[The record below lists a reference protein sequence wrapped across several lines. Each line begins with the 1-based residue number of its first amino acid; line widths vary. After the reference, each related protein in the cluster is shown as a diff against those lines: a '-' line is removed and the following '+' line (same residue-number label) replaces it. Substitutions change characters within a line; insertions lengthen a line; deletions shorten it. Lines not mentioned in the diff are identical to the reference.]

1 MVVSEPLVTTGWLA
15 EHLGAPD
22 VAVIDASWFLP
33 PTDRDA
39 RQEFIRGHIP
49 GAVFFDIDAISDQTT
64 GLPHMLADPEQF
76 QSAAR
81 TLGVSQSSRVIVYD
95 SQGLFSAPRVW
106 WNFRVMGHRESYVLD
121 GGLPRWLAEGRPLE
135 AGERS
140 STEGDFVARL
150 APALVRNLAAM
161 RATIAG
167 GDEQIVDARSAAR
180 FAGSASE
187 PRPGLRSG
195 HMPGARNLPWAE
207 VVDADGRMKPPD
219 KLRQAFETA
228 GVDLTRPIVT
238 SCGSGVSAAVL
249 ALALARIGRDD
260 VAIYDGSWAEWGS
273 LADTPVVC
281 A

>member
-1 MVVSEPLVTTGWLA
+1 MAVNEPLVTTAWLA
-15 EHLGAPD
+15 EHLGAVA

-33 PTDRDA
+33 PSDRDA
-39 RQEFIRGHIP
+39 RQEFLHGHIP

-64 GLPHMLADPEQF
+64 SLPHMLSAPEQF
-76 QSAAR
+76 QAAVR
-81 TLGVSQSSRVIVYD
+81 ALGVSQSSKVIVYD
-95 SQGLFSAPRVW
+95 SQGLFSAPRAW

-135 AGERS
+135 AGEPS
-140 STEGDFVARL
+140 PSNGDFSAGL

-161 RATIAG
+161 RAAIAG

-180 FAGSASE
+180 FAGSAPE
-187 PRPGLRSG
+187 PRPGLRPG
-195 HMPGARNLPWAE
+195 HMPGARNLPWAD
-207 VVDADGRMKPPD
+207 VVGADGRMKPPD

-228 GVDLTRPIVT
+228 GVDLERPIVT

-249 ALALARIGRDD
+249 ALTLARIGRDD

-273 LADTPVVC
+273 LADTPVVR

>member
-1 MVVSEPLVTTGWLA
+1 MAVSEPLVTTAWLA
-15 EHLGAPD
+15 GRLGAAD

-33 PTDRDA
+33 PSDRNA
-39 RQEFIRGHIP
+39 RQEFLHGHIP
-49 GAVFFDIDAISDQTT
+49 GAVFFDIEAISDQTT
-64 GLPHMLADPEQF
+64 SLPHMLSAPEQF
-76 QSAAR
+76 QSAVRA
-81 TLGVSQSSRVIVYD
+81 LGVSQSSKVVVYD
-95 SQGLFSAPRVW
+95 SQGLFSAPRAW

-121 GGLPRWLAEGRPLE
+121 GGLPKWLAEGRPVE
-135 AGERS
+135 AGEPS
-140 STEGDFVARL
+140 PNKGDFIASL
-150 APALVRNLAAM
+150 APDLVRNLATM
-161 RATIAG
+161 RAAIAR

-180 FAGSASE
+180 FDGSAPE

-207 VVDADGRMKPPD
+207 VVGGDGRLQPPD

-228 GVDLTRPIVT
+228 GVDLERPIVT

-273 LADTPVVC
+273 LADTPVVR

>member
-1 MVVSEPLVTTGWLA
+1 MAVNEPLVTTAWLA
-15 EHLGAPD
+15 EHLGAVA

-33 PTDRDA
+33 PSDRDA
-39 RQEFIRGHIP
+39 RQEFLHGHIP

-64 GLPHMLADPEQF
+64 SLPHMLSAPEQF
-76 QSAAR
+76 QAAVR
-81 TLGVSQSSRVIVYD
+81 ALGVSQSSKVIVYD
-95 SQGLFSAPRVW
+95 SQGLFSAPRAW

-135 AGERS
+135 AGEPS
-140 STEGDFVARL
+140 PIKGDFIASL

-161 RATIAG
+161 RAAIAG

-180 FAGSASE
+180 FAGSAPE
-187 PRPGLRSG
+187 PRPGLRPG
-195 HMPGARNLPWAE
+195 HMPGARNLPWAD
-207 VVDADGRMKPPD
+207 VVGADGRMKPPD

-228 GVDLTRPIVT
+228 GVDLERPIVT

-260 VAIYDGSWAEWGS
+260 AAIYDGSWAEWGS
-273 LADTPVVC
+273 LADTPVVR